1 MKVILL
7 KDVRTV
13 GQQGEIKN
21 VAEGVRKGDQMS
33 KYFVDNPRVFPAIFS
48 QMVVV
53 GENTGKLDESI
64 LFLADFY
71 ESELDEATKAMS
83 NFMEPVLLLT
93 MGLIVAFVALAIIT
107 PIYSITQTLGR

>member
-1 MKVILL
+1 MTNLVYRKE
-7 KDVRTV
+7 VRS
-13 GQQGEIKN
+13 

-33 KYFVDNPRVFPAIFS
+33 KYFIDNPKIFPSIFS
-48 QMVVV
+48 QMIVV

-83 NFMEPVLLLT
+83 NILEPIMLLI
-93 MGLIVAFVALAIIT
+93 MGLIVSFVALAIIT
-107 PIYSITQTLGR
+107 PIYKITQTLGR